1 MENKTVSRDVHE
13 ALGKIYHSGYSL
25 LGIINDILD
34 FSKIEAGKME
44 VVPVKYD
51 VASLIY
57 DTVQVNVMR
66 VGSKTIKFNLEV
78 DPSIPAE
85 LVGDELRIKQILNN
99 LMSNAFKYTESGEV
113 MLLVSSRYES
123 GGEEPHVV
131 LTFTV
136 RDTGQGMTQDQIQ
149 KLFDEYSRFN
159 LQANRVTEGTGLGM
173 SITKNLIDLMD
184 GSITV
189 ESEPEKGSTFT
200 VHIPQ
205 GIAGSGVLGA
215 EVVENLRQLRFT
227 SILQMKKAQAAQIVR
242 EPMPYGKILIVD
254 DVETN
259 LYVAKGLMAP
269 YGLSID
275 TAESGYETIDKIKA
289 GKVYDII
296 FMDHMMPRMDGIEA
310 TKELRKIGYTPPI
323 IALTAN
329 AMAGQAEMFLL
340 NGFDDFISKPIDIR
354 QLNMALNKHIRDKQP
369 PEVLEAARK
378 IDLNKLA
385 EGAQNM
391 STAADDDLAYLEE
404 KLLVFRTACL
414 AGDKKTPKEVIID
427 LKKKRWSRSVKQ
439 LLNTLTEHLLHGDFE
454 AAANI
459 AKNYKEGEE
468 NV

>member
-1 MENKTVSRDVHE
+1 
-13 ALGKIYHSGYSL
+13 
-25 LGIINDILD
+25 
-34 FSKIEAGKME
+34 
-44 VVPVKYD
+44 
-51 VASLIY
+51 
-57 DTVQVNVMR
+57 
-66 VGSKTIKFNLEV
+66 
-78 DPSIPAE
+78 
-85 LVGDELRIKQILNN
+85 
-99 LMSNAFKYTESGEV
+99 
-113 MLLVSSRYES
+113 
-123 GGEEPHVV
+123 
-131 LTFTV
+131 
-136 RDTGQGMTQDQIQ
+136 MTQDQIQ

-159 LQANRVTEGTGLGM
+159 LQTNRVTEGTGLGM
-173 SITKNLIDLMD
+173 SITKNLIELMD

-189 ESEPEKGSTFT
+189 ESEPGKGSTFT

-275 TAESGYETIDKIKA
+275 TVESGYETIDKIKA

-310 TKELRKIGYTPPI
+310 TREIRKMGYTQPI

-329 AMAGQAEMFLL
+329 AMAGQAEIFLM
-340 NGFDDFISKPIDIR
+340 NGFDDFISKPIDLR

-385 EGAQNM
+385 ESAQDT
-391 STAADDDLAYLEE
+391 SAITDDDLACLEE
-404 KLLVFRTACL
+404 KLLLFREAC
-414 AGDKKTPKEVIID
+414 AAHDKNAAKEVIID
-427 LKKKRWSRSVKQ
+427 LKKMAWPHSVKQ
-439 LLNTLTEHLLHGDFE
+439 MLNTLTEHLLSGDFE

-459 AKNYKEGEE
+459 ARDYKEGEE